1 MWKYS
6 KQICN
11 SYNQWRREL
20 EDSHKQSGD
29 NKRGWRSDNERRRHS
44 DNEQRWSSDNE
55 RLRKQID
62 TEKNENFITGTI
74 KQYLTNYIC
83 VHTKRKEFYIVIKS
97 TPNIRKFFGPIN
109 SIVYIPTGTSMFIKI
124 YDVKNS
130 KKQHYQ

>member
-1 MWKYS
+1 MLYFHRHIQQKL
-6 KQICN
+6 
-11 SYNQWRREL
+11 L

-44 DNEQRWSSDNE
+44 DNKQRWSSDNE
-55 RLRKQID
+55 RLRKPID

-109 SIVYIPTGTSMFIKI
+109 SVVYIPTGTSMFIKI